1 MDTPRNATSATSGS
15 AIGLVF
21 TLVAIFVAALNLRAG
36 ITSVGPVLSDILGWY
51 DASPAV
57 AGLITAMPGAFFA
70 VMGLCAVPLAERI
83 GMSRTLLIGMSFT
96 LTGLAVRPWT
106 GSVWLFLL
114 FTAFVVVGIALS
126 NVLLPAWIKLHGG
139 RNIVT
144 LMTVNTTVLGISGA
158 LGPLSAGLAER
169 EGGWRDA
176 LFVWVSA
183 GLAQV
188 LVWLFVAVRN
198 GYDFPRY
205 RVAATETPG
214 TPGTPGA
221 PGAPGT
227 PGTPGALPSL
237 WTSPSAVFLMAYFGL
252 QSMHAYIQMGYL
264 SQILLDSGVSRTVA
278 SLGLSINA
286 GWGILG
292 GLVIPTVIAR
302 LPRVE
307 VLPLLFGALTFSGYL
322 GLLLAPAAAPLLWSS
337 LLGVGGWAFVLALNL
352 IVVKARHPLVA
363 ARLSGFVQPFG
374 YVIAALG
381 PLVIGLVYRPEVG
394 WTGILLALLVLAL
407 VKGVVGF
414 LAARPGFVD
423 DDLGLSEPRIVEN

>member
-1 MDTPRNATSATSGS
+1 MNTPRNATSATGGPMM
-15 AIGLVF
+15 GLVF
-21 TLVAIFVAALNLRAG
+21 ALVAIFVAALNLRAG

-70 VMGLCAVPLAERI
+70 VMGLSAVPLAERI

-96 LTGLAVRPWT
+96 LTGLAVRPWAD
-106 GSVWLFLL
+106 SVWLFLL

-176 LFVWVSA
+176 LFVWVVA

-188 LVWLFVAVRN
+188 LVWLFVALRN

-205 RVAATETPG
+205 RVAAAETRRR
-214 TPGTPGA
+214 
-221 PGAPGT
+221 
-227 PGTPGALPSL
+227 LPSL
-237 WTSPSAVFLMAYFGL
+237 WTSTSAVFLMAYFGL

-264 SQILLDSGVSRTVA
+264 SQILLDSGVSRTVS

-292 GLVIPTVIAR
+292 GLIIPTVIAR

-307 VLPLLFGALTFSGYL
+307 VLPLLFALLTFSGYL

-352 IVVKARHPLVA
+352 IVAKARHPLVA

-394 WTGILLALLVLAL
+394 WAGILLALLVLAL
-407 VKGVVGF
+407 IKGFVGF

-423 DDLGLSEPRIVEN
+423 DDLGLTEPRIVEN

>member
-1 MDTPRNATSATSGS
+1 MNAPKNATSATG
-15 AIGLVF
+15 ATPIGLVF
-21 TLVAIFVAALNLRAG
+21 ALVAIFVAALNLRAG

-51 DASPAV
+51 DADPAI

-70 VMGLCAVPLAERI
+70 VMGLSAVPLAERL
-83 GMSRTLLIGMSFT
+83 GMSRTLFLGMTFT
-96 LTGLAVRPWT
+96 LVGLAVRPWA
-106 GSVWLFLL
+106 GNVWLFLL

-169 EGGWRDA
+169 DGGWRDA
-176 LFVWVSA
+176 LFVWAAA

-188 LVWLFVAVRN
+188 SVWLIVALRN
-198 GYDFPRY
+198 GYDFPKHK
-205 RVAATETPG
+205 VASVDEQRRT
-214 TPGTPGA
+214 
-221 PGAPGT
+221 
-227 PGTPGALPSL
+227 PSL
-237 WTSPSAVFLMAYFGL
+237 WTAPTAVFLMIYFGL

-264 SQILLDSGVSRTVA
+264 SQILLDAGVSRTVA
-278 SLGLSINA
+278 SLGLSVNA

-292 GLVIPTVIAR
+292 GLIIPTVIAR

-307 VLPLLFGALTFSGYL
+307 VLPLLFGVLSLAGYL
-322 GLLLAPAAAPLLWSS
+322 GLLLAPEAAPLLWAS
-337 LLGVGGWAFVLALNL
+337 LLGLGAWAFVFALNL

-363 ARLSGFVQPFG
+363 AKLSGFVQPFG

-381 PLVIGLVYRPEVG
+381 PLIIGLVYQPEVG
-394 WTGILLALLVLAL
+394 WGGILVALAVLAV

-423 DDLGLSEPRIVEN
+423 DDLGITEPRVVEN